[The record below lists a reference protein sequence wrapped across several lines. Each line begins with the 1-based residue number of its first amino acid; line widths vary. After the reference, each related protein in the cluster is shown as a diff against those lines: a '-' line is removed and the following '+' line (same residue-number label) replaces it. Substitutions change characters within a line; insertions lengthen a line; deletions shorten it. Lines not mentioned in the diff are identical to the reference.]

1 MNSEYLILL
10 PVEPLRRF
18 DSYPAGQSLP
28 LHCTVMHWFRIRSV
42 ASYMALNKK
51 LELLASGVK
60 PGAIELVSHEPALFG
75 PNNDVP
81 VHVLQRNERLNLLHT
96 EILLFLALI
105 KSVPEERRW
114 VGAGY
119 RPHVTNTDKAFEP
132 GQKYVPK
139 HLVLVERSEDK
150 NKIVRGGYRFGG
162 APS

>member
-1 MNSEYLILL
+1 MNSEYLVLL
-10 PVEPLRRF
+10 PVEPFRRF
-18 DSYPAGQSLP
+18 DSYPAGKSLP
-28 LHCTVMHWFRIRSV
+28 LHCTVMHWFRIRSA
-42 ASYMALNKK
+42 ASYVALNKK
-51 LELLASGVK
+51 LALLASKVDA
-60 PGAIELVSHEPALFG
+60 GAIELVSHEPALFG

-119 RPHVTNTDKAFEP
+119 RHHVTSTDKAFGP

-139 HLVLVERSEDK
+139 HLVLVERGEDK
-150 NKIVRGGYRFGG
+150 NKIVSIAYWLGG